1 LLKVGVKKAK
11 MMTGQG
17 TAMKFRIPFVC
28 VLGVAAW
35 IFALPS
41 HARSISVDED
51 TTCSQV
57 VPPTGRLSVDVD
69 LAGAREGNRAKSGL
83 NFPVLACDAPPPDTM
98 LTPLNYTSNAIYTW
112 VDLSKAA
119 TDSSGLLGLET
130 TNFPSN
136 VTIVAMVEVFKLA
149 APGYFGDYEILFN
162 YKTSRGSACDN
173 VFKPIAPSFTW
184 FGKRYVFNG
193 AGGVGSP
200 CDSKNDFLFGPHG
213 ELLGHNSAPS
223 SPGGFALTFV
233 LTKGLPPGW
242 TEEHRRDATLE

>member
-1 LLKVGVKKAK
+1 
-11 MMTGQG
+11 
-17 TAMKFRIPFVC
+17 MKFRIPFVC
-28 VLGVAAW
+28 VLGLAAW

-41 HARSISVDED
+41 HARGISVDED

-57 VPPTGRLSVDVD
+57 VPSTGSLSVDVD
-69 LAGAREGNRAKSGL
+69 LAGTREGNRAKSGL

-112 VDLSKAA
+112 VDLSMAA
-119 TDSSGLLGLET
+119 TGPSGLIGLET

-149 APGYFGDYEILFN
+149 APGYIGDYEILFN
-162 YKTSRGSACDN
+162 YETSPGSACDN

-200 CDSKNDFLFGPHG
+200 CDSTNDFLFGPHG
-213 ELLGHNSAPS
+213 ELLGYNSAPS
-223 SPGGFALTFV
+223 SSGGFALTFV

-242 TEEHRRDATLE
+242 TEVHRRDATPE